1 MAITTRQTSLLVQ
14 QDWTKLYQTF
24 READFQSYD
33 YETLRKAMIDY
44 LRTYYPEDFNDF
56 TESSEY
62 VALIDL
68 LAFLGQS
75 LAFRTDLNARENFI
89 DTAERRDSIL
99 KLARLVSY
107 NPKRNIPAN
116 GYLKIS
122 SLSTTEVIVD
132 SNGRNLS
139 NLVVDW
145 NDATND
151 NWLEQFTAI
160 INAALVNTQV
170 VGKPGASK
178 VINGIQTDE
187 YGLSVV
193 NSVMPI
199 FRFSSVVEGNTMSF
213 EAVSASSLNQNYI
226 YEKDPKPTG
235 LFNILY
241 KNDNQGNGSN
251 NTGFFLYFKQGE
263 MRTLDFTLNESLPNR
278 VVNINFDNI
287 NNDDVWLYPISN
299 SGTPGTK
306 WSKVVAVGGI
316 NVVYNQES
324 DRNLYQVNTRADDQ
338 VDLVFGDG
346 AFANVPQGN
355 FRLYYRQS
363 NGLTYKITPDE
374 MQNIQISI
382 NYISRTNR
390 LETLT
395 FTASL
400 HYTINNASAKEGIE
414 DIRQKAPQQYYTQN
428 RMVTGEDYNILPYTT
443 FNNVLKVKSVN
454 RSSSGVSRYLD
465 VIDTT
470 GKYSSTNIFSEDGL
484 LYRDITDTNTEFS
497 YSTSNDVY
505 KIIYNVA
512 KPMIASKE
520 AMHLYHY
527 GISIRADQSLNAPA
541 LALYFQETQNSIG
554 KSTGLFVDGANRV
567 KSLGTAAASDNLE
580 YIRTGSLLR
589 FEPPSGK
596 YFDKNNAMRTGT
608 PTLSTDKLVI
618 YATVDSAPTSA
629 SVVLSQ
635 NVPSGAVLK
644 KVTPVFNND
653 WSTTLVNQIAN
664 LILSNKNFGLV
675 YNTSTMSWAVIDD
688 TVLPARDQL
697 SNTEFNF
704 DDDSNRWFLAFTYYK
719 GKYTI
724 TQRKLY
730 YYFESKKETRFY
742 FDPKVKVYDSSNGT
756 VLRDHIKVLKTNTQ
770 PDSNNPLE
778 QDQIWYVYDRII
790 QPDGYQD
797 TKRILITFPDS
808 NNDNIPDDPTLFDV
822 LVSPTVDPLNK
833 QVYLKQVSGYNS
845 FLETEV
851 VDSVNVSVAYTSKA
865 DAARNIGLFDPG
877 QIFYC
882 SGELDTETLR
892 TGVFYVSNSTASALV
907 KSNDYILKTGR
918 EGLYFQY
925 RHNSPGNRRVD
936 PSPNNIMDLYIL
948 TRSYNTLYGAWIKDS
963 SGRIDEP
970 VAPTT
975 EELRTEFQQLENLKS
990 LSDTIVYNSVKFK
1003 PIFGAKA
1010 TSTLQATFK
1019 VVKNPNLAI
1028 SDNEI
1033 KSQVISAINT
1043 YFDIAN
1049 WDFGETFYFSEL
1061 SAYLHTKLVPNVSS
1075 IIIVPSASGVAFGGL
1090 YQINAEANE
1099 IITSCA
1105 TVDNVEIISAIT
1117 AAQLNQTLAGL
1128 NSV

>member
-1 MAITTRQTSLLVQ
+1 MAITARQTSLLVQ

-382 NYISRTNR
+382 N
-390 LETLT
+390 
-395 FTASL
+395 
-400 HYTINNASAKEGIE
+400 
-414 DIRQKAPQQYYTQN
+414 
-428 RMVTGEDYNILPYTT
+428 
-443 FNNVLKVKSVN
+443 
-454 RSSSGVSRYLD
+454 
-465 VIDTT
+465 
-470 GKYSSTNIFSEDGL
+470 
-484 LYRDITDTNTEFS
+484 
-497 YSTSNDVY
+497 
-505 KIIYNVA
+505 
-512 KPMIASKE
+512 
-520 AMHLYHY
+520 
-527 GISIRADQSLNAPA
+527 
-541 LALYFQETQNSIG
+541 
-554 KSTGLFVDGANRV
+554 
-567 KSLGTAAASDNLE
+567 
-580 YIRTGSLLR
+580 
-589 FEPPSGK
+589 
-596 YFDKNNAMRTGT
+596 
-608 PTLSTDKLVI
+608 
-618 YATVDSAPTSA
+618 
-629 SVVLSQ
+629 
-635 NVPSGAVLK
+635 
-644 KVTPVFNND
+644 
-653 WSTTLVNQIAN
+653 
-664 LILSNKNFGLV
+664 
-675 YNTSTMSWAVIDD
+675 
-688 TVLPARDQL
+688 
-697 SNTEFNF
+697 
-704 DDDSNRWFLAFTYYK
+704 
-719 GKYTI
+719 
-724 TQRKLY
+724 
-730 YYFESKKETRFY
+730 
-742 FDPKVKVYDSSNGT
+742 
-756 VLRDHIKVLKTNTQ
+756 
-770 PDSNNPLE
+770 
-778 QDQIWYVYDRII
+778 
-790 QPDGYQD
+790 
-797 TKRILITFPDS
+797 
-808 NNDNIPDDPTLFDV
+808 
-822 LVSPTVDPLNK
+822 
-833 QVYLKQVSGYNS
+833 
-845 FLETEV
+845 
-851 VDSVNVSVAYTSKA
+851 
-865 DAARNIGLFDPG
+865 
-877 QIFYC
+877 
-882 SGELDTETLR
+882 
-892 TGVFYVSNSTASALV
+892 
-907 KSNDYILKTGR
+907 
-918 EGLYFQY
+918 
-925 RHNSPGNRRVD
+925 
-936 PSPNNIMDLYIL
+936 
-948 TRSYNTLYGAWIKDS
+948 
-963 SGRIDEP
+963 
-970 VAPTT
+970 
-975 EELRTEFQQLENLKS
+975 
-990 LSDTIVYNSVKFK
+990 
-1003 PIFGAKA
+1003 
-1010 TSTLQATFK
+1010 
-1019 VVKNPNLAI
+1019 
-1028 SDNEI
+1028 
-1033 KSQVISAINT
+1033 
-1043 YFDIAN
+1043 
-1049 WDFGETFYFSEL
+1049 
-1061 SAYLHTKLVPNVSS
+1061 
-1075 IIIVPSASGVAFGGL
+1075 
-1090 YQINAEANE
+1090 
-1099 IITSCA
+1099 
-1105 TVDNVEIISAIT
+1105 
-1117 AAQLNQTLAGL
+1117 
-1128 NSV
+1128 

>member
-56 TESSEY
+56 TKNSEY

-75 LAFRTDLNARENFI
+75 LAFRTDLNPRENFI
-89 DTAERRDSIL
+89 DKAERRDSIL
-99 KLARLVSY
+99 KLTRLVRY

-704 DDDSNRWFLAFTYYK
+704 DDDSNRWFLAFT
-719 GKYTI
+719 
-724 TQRKLY
+724 
-730 YYFESKKETRFY
+730 
-742 FDPKVKVYDSSNGT
+742 
-756 VLRDHIKVLKTNTQ
+756 
-770 PDSNNPLE
+770 
-778 QDQIWYVYDRII
+778 
-790 QPDGYQD
+790 
-797 TKRILITFPDS
+797 
-808 NNDNIPDDPTLFDV
+808 
-822 LVSPTVDPLNK
+822 
-833 QVYLKQVSGYNS
+833 
-845 FLETEV
+845 
-851 VDSVNVSVAYTSKA
+851 
-865 DAARNIGLFDPG
+865 
-877 QIFYC
+877 
-882 SGELDTETLR
+882 
-892 TGVFYVSNSTASALV
+892 
-907 KSNDYILKTGR
+907 
-918 EGLYFQY
+918 
-925 RHNSPGNRRVD
+925 
-936 PSPNNIMDLYIL
+936 
-948 TRSYNTLYGAWIKDS
+948 
-963 SGRIDEP
+963 
-970 VAPTT
+970 
-975 EELRTEFQQLENLKS
+975 
-990 LSDTIVYNSVKFK
+990 
-1003 PIFGAKA
+1003 
-1010 TSTLQATFK
+1010 
-1019 VVKNPNLAI
+1019 
-1028 SDNEI
+1028 
-1033 KSQVISAINT
+1033 
-1043 YFDIAN
+1043 
-1049 WDFGETFYFSEL
+1049 
-1061 SAYLHTKLVPNVSS
+1061 
-1075 IIIVPSASGVAFGGL
+1075 
-1090 YQINAEANE
+1090 
-1099 IITSCA
+1099 
-1105 TVDNVEIISAIT
+1105 
-1117 AAQLNQTLAGL
+1117 
-1128 NSV
+1128 